1 MRTSFTRRLQAAEAR
16 AKQRAEQR
24 RGGTDGRAVT
34 AEQAQAAYE
43 RMGRD
48 VAAAWPKLKP
58 LGAGEAVRIY
68 EQMLR
73 G

>member
-1 MRTSFTRRLQAAEAR
+1 MRASFARRLHAAEAQ
-16 AKQRAEQR
+16 AKQRAGQR

-34 AEQAQAAYE
+34 PEEAEAAYS
-43 RMGRD
+43 RMNRD

-58 LGAGEAVRIY
+58 LGAGEVIRIY
-68 EQMLR
+68 ERMLR